1 MMRWIDFFHSVILL
15 KARRRETHIRTR
27 VRQRMATRWIDGLD
41 KSLSMPLFTSSLPV
55 PLECL
60 LSTVGLWF
68 GMPCTALFLGPL
80 LIASAADP
88 PLFFRAAL
96 PALALVST
104 WWLFVVTQSK
114 RDSDAGRTSPG
125 FAISDLPTGGGRGF
139 HRACK
144 EGGYAHVK
152 CEIDLSS

>member
-1 MMRWIDFFHSVILL
+1 MD
-15 KARRRETHIRTR
+15 RRP
-27 VRQRMATRWIDGLD
+27 RQVVVDAT
-41 KSLSMPLFTSSLPV
+41 FTSSLPV

-68 GMPCTALFLGPL
+68 GMPCTALPRAAADRF
-80 LIASAADP
+80 AADP
-88 PLFFRAAL
+88 PLFFRAA

-125 FAISDLPTGGGRGF
+125 FAISDLPTGGGAF